1 MVGFCLTRG
10 TEQSKNDDIDEL
22 TVLEVEEE
30 SFQFVVTEVVVLPAG
45 DEPLEYLALLLPG
58 DFLTGAEVDQRLQ
71 QTVLHSAAKSHQ
83 SLQSKEDIRI
93 RKRQEI
99 VNDRPGSS
107 CQMLGC
113 ISLRGN

>member
-45 DEPLEYLALLLPG
+45 DKSEE
-58 DFLTGAEVDQRLQ
+58 DLTLVVSRYRGTGTEINQSLQ
-71 QTVLHSAAKSHQ
+71 QTVLHSVASHQ
-83 SLQSKEDIRI
+83 SLRN
-93 RKRQEI
+93 R
-99 VNDRPGSS
+99 N
-107 CQMLGC
+107 
-113 ISLRGN
+113 